1 MGKHDDNLEIR
12 TLPHN
17 EGFLENMNPTLWG
30 RKVPNDLLH
39 CGEELWLSK
48 IQKLPH
54 NEGSFML
61 QILHCGEVCRLLW
74 YSATSPQW
82 RIFQRMNP
90 TLWGRNFDHDILHCG
105 EEFWLSKIQ
114 KVPHNEGSFMLKIL
128 HCGEAFQLPWSS
140 DTSPQWRICNAINL
154 TVISY
159 IVGKPKLT

>member
-105 EEFWLSKIQ
+105 EEIWWFADLTLW
-114 KVPHNEGSFMLKIL
+114 GSMPI
-128 HCGEAFQLPWSS
+128 
-140 DTSPQWRICNAINL
+140 
-154 TVISY
+154 TVIF
-159 IVGKPKLT
+159 GHFPTMKDF

>member
-1 MGKHDDNLEIR
+1 MTPSLQWGSLTLWGSMPIAVIFRNFPTMKDFSEKESYIVGKKLDLVKFRNFPTTKDHSCWKSYIVGKYVDCHDNR

-17 EGFLENMNPTLWG
+17 EGF
-30 RKVPNDLLH
+30 
-39 CGEELWLSK
+39 
-48 IQKLPH
+48 
-54 NEGSFML
+54 
-61 QILHCGEVCRLLW
+61 
-74 YSATSPQW
+74 
-82 RIFQRMNP
+82 FQRMNP
-90 TLWGRNFDHDILHCG
+90 TLWGRNFDNDFLHCG

-128 HCGEAFQLPWSS
+128 HCGEAWQLAWSS